1 MLPRDRRR
9 LDRAFEWLKGA
20 MTVNICYGAS
30 EPSVGLRINMDRTTL
45 KCYLGDTS
53 FLPFLQLWEA
63 N

>member
-1 MLPRDRRR
+1 
-9 LDRAFEWLKGA
+9 